1 MAAGQFLTRVGR
13 VADVHTAIVP
23 TGMRV
28 NNHCYNPV
36 VYGIIQITYFRRE
49 EIYVSFCR
57 TEMLTPNSW
66 REIGSVRE
74 VKIRSSRAVE
84 PERVLSAVAISGVGL
99 EGDTHANSLSP
110 RQLLLAAASAYESHD
125 LPPNALR
132 ESLLL
137 DADVASLQSG
147 TVLCI
152 GETVALRLMFQCEAC
167 GRLNLQRQGLSSV
180 IGEQRGML
188 ARVLIGGK
196 IKQGDRIKAFEGM
209 LEPWSFDWR
218 KRVEMVLS
226 MIPKGMVIEY
236 KQLARVAGVPSS
248 YCRVFPR
255 MIRNLGRGFS
265 GKAVSVSSSSKKLRW
280 LGSELFDV
288 QSCLTEG
295 LFNLKGHSDKFKTQ
309 REKNIMTNGNDM
321 YERVKNEI
329 GQKLS
334 GSQGIESNFQFGE
347 VKVLVTKSRSLKDD
361 APITEAKPYP
371 EVISAVPSDYDSWLS

>member
-1 MAAGQFLTRVGR
+1 
-13 VADVHTAIVP
+13 
-23 TGMRV
+23 
-28 NNHCYNPV
+28 
-36 VYGIIQITYFRRE
+36 
-49 EIYVSFCR
+49 
-57 TEMLTPNSW
+57 MLKSSSW

-74 VKIRSSRAVE
+74 IKIRSSRAVE
-84 PERVLSAVAISGVGL
+84 PERVSSAVAISGVGL

-110 RQLLLAAASAYESHD
+110 RQLLLAAAGTYKAFGLS
-125 LPPNALR
+125 PNALR
-132 ESLLL
+132 ENLLL
-137 DADVASLQSG
+137 DADVASLESG

-167 GRLNLQRQGLSSV
+167 GRLNLQSQGLSSI
-180 IGEQRGML
+180 IGDQRGML
-188 ARVLIGGK
+188 ARVLIGGT
-196 IKQGDRIKAFEGM
+196 IKQGDRIRAFEGM
-209 LEPWSFDWR
+209 LEPWAIDWR
-218 KRVEMVLS
+218 KRIEMVLS

-255 MIRNLGRGFS
+255 MIRNLGRGYS

-280 LGSELFDV
+280 LGSELFEV
-288 QSCLTEG
+288 QSGLTEG
-295 LFNLKGHSDKFKTQ
+295 LFNFKGHSDKLKTH
-309 REKNIMTNGNDM
+309 REKSEMTNSNDM

-334 GSQGIESNFQFGE
+334 GSQGIENNFQFGE

-361 APITEAKPYP
+361 APSVEAKPYP